1 MTQTL
6 AGGLGVFTPTCPRE
20 GAPQRFLVY
29 GRTGWIGGKLGRLL
43 EERGAH
49 WAWGAARME
58 DRAAVLADLQREQ
71 PTHVLLAAGVT
82 GRPNVD
88 WCEDHQA
95 ETIRANVLGVVT
107 VVDVCAQ
114 AGVHV
119 TYFGTGCIFTYDDK
133 HPLGSGVG
141 FKDDD
146 PPNFTGS
153 FYSKTKA
160 MCEDLLR
167 SYPNVLTLRVRMP
180 VDEDLTCPRNF
191 VTKITK
197 YPKVVD
203 IPNSLTVLPELLP
216 LSLDLAS
223 RNAVGSLNLTN
234 PGTLSHNQ
242 VLALYRDHVDPH
254 FTWVNFTEEEQAQVL
269 KAPRS
274 NNHLDTARLTALF
287 PHVRHVRESLLHYVF
302 RPKGD
307 KLS

>member
-1 MTQTL
+1 M
-6 AGGLGVFTPTCPRE
+6 
-20 GAPQRFLVY
+20 
-29 GRTGWIGGKLGRLL
+29 
-43 EERGAH
+43 
-49 WAWGAARME
+49 
-58 DRAAVLADLQREQ
+58 
-71 PTHVLLAAGVT
+71 
-82 GRPNVD
+82 
-88 WCEDHQA
+88 
-95 ETIRANVLGVVT
+95 
-107 VVDVCAQ
+107 
-114 AGVHV
+114 
-119 TYFGTGCIFTYDDK
+119 
-133 HPLGSGVG
+133 
-141 FKDDD
+141 
-146 PPNFTGS
+146 
-153 FYSKTKA
+153 
-160 MCEDLLR
+160 
-167 SYPNVLTLRVRMP
+167 
-180 VDEDLTCPRNF
+180 
-191 VTKITK
+191 
-197 YPKVVD
+197 VD